1 MVRFGEK
8 EIAKEKFYTA
18 KKTIKVWDVNVH
30 NIVNSKLIERKTK
43 FKFLTGIKFNK
54 AIRPLLL
61 IMPKMNDCVNKFKV
75 EDKNNRLMSF
85 HIDDEKLLEKYNSIW
100 TKIEDLKNIELNA
113 LPVYDDRYRKNK
125 IRTYGHKIYTNF
137 CDSNV
142 PEDDIEYKCF
152 TVISIASLLV
162 YDKKYYLQVYLDNYA
177 YKILK
182 KQMTD
187 YLDKNLF
194 ED

>member
-1 MVRFGEK
+1 MVRFGQK
-8 EIAKEKFYTA
+8 EIAKQKFYA
-18 KKTIKVWDVNVH
+18 ARKTIKVWDVNVH
-30 NIVNSKLIERKTK
+30 NIVNSKLIERKIN
-43 FKFLTGIKFNK
+43 FRFLTGIKFNK

-85 HIDDEKLLEKYNSIW
+85 HTDDEKLLEKYDSIW

-113 LPVYDDRYRKNK
+113 LPVYDDRYRKTK

-152 TVISIASLLV
+152 TVISIVSLLV
-162 YDKKYYLQVYLDNYA
+162 YDKKYYLRVYLDNYA

>member
-1 MVRFGEK
+1 MVRFGQK
-8 EIAKEKFYTA
+8 EIAKEKFYVA

-30 NIVNSKLIERKTK
+30 NIVNSKLIERKTN
-43 FKFLTGIKFNK
+43 FKFLTGIKINK

-61 IMPKMNDCVNKFKV
+61 IMPKMNDFVNKFKV

-113 LPVYDDRYRKNK
+113 LPVYDDRYRKTK

-142 PEDDIEYKCF
+142 SEDDIEYKCF
-152 TVISIASLLV
+152 TVISIVSLLV
-162 YDKKYYLQVYLDNYA
+162 YDKKYYLRVYLDNYA